1 MEIIKKLCRFILKSE
16 ILSLTDR
23 IANREKALQEMSER
37 LQHREIKVDLYK
49 TLQDNEVL
57 VDDLQVIKKL
67 HIIYANRLTSNESIY
82 KQSLEALEN
91 LKSKG
96 ADLPDDHMFVKENGE
111 IIEEQRWI
119 TETTR
124 RLLKKLDGIIN

>member
-91 LKSKG
+91 LKNKKI
-96 ADLPDDHMFVKENGE
+96 DLPDDHMFVKENGK

>member
-91 LKSKG
+91 LKNKG
-96 ADLPDDHMFVKENGE
+96 VDLPDDHMFVKENGK

>member
-82 KQSLEALEN
+82 KQSLEALES

-96 ADLPDDHMFVKENGE
+96 TDLPDDHMFVKENGK